1 MIDLKPAVITGCIV
15 HKIGNIQAEEN
26 CFYSKAE
33 VMMNEAE
40 TNELKKILCK
50 PFVSTLQA
58 HQFVHETDLLQNP
71 LNVLVTDIF
80 TNANE
85 LTSAS
90 KKITQY
96 LYRFANDYSIKT
108 GELFFILLDNITTEA
123 GVTNGMAIVKMDG
136 NTKFIKTLETSQNVE
151 MFFDKGIMSKNIEKA
166 VLILNDDFEE
176 GFYVYP
182 FEKNVGETNYWN
194 RYFLQCK
201 ARTDDFRQTNVLLN
215 TFREYVMDEL
225 PTDTFS
231 KKEKIDLVQNSMN
244 YMVEHNDAVSVE
256 DFISKQL
263 QEPQHQE
270 DYKASLQV
278 YVQDNDVE
286 LQKTFAA
293 SKDAL
298 QYQRKKFR
306 SIIKL
311 DKNFHIY
318 VHSNDDLI
326 ERGADDKGKFYKVYF
341 NEEA

>member
-1 MIDLKPAVITGCIV
+1 MIDLKPAIITSCIV
-15 HKIGNIQAEEN
+15 HKLGNIQAEEK
-26 CFYSKAE
+26 CFLSKAE
-33 VMMNEAE
+33 VMLNEQE

-50 PFVSTLQA
+50 PFATALQA
-58 HQFVHETDLLQNP
+58 HQFVHETDLLQN
-71 LNVLVTDIF
+71 NMHVHTSDIF
-80 TNANE
+80 TNPNE
-85 LTSAS
+85 LCNAS

-96 LYRFANDYSIKT
+96 LYRFATDYSIKA
-108 GELFFILLDNITTEA
+108 GEVFFILLDNINTEA
-123 GVTNGMAIVKMDG
+123 GVTNGLAIIKMDG
-136 NTKFIKTLETSQNVE
+136 NTKFIKTLDTNQNVE
-151 MFFDKGIMSKNIEKA
+151 MFFDKGLMSKNIEKA
-166 VLILNDDFEE
+166 VLILNDDYEE

-182 FEKNVGETNYWN
+182 YEKTIGETNYWN
-194 RYFLQCK
+194 RYFLQSK
-201 ARTDDFRQTNVLLN
+201 ARTDAFRQTNVLIN
-215 TFREYVMDEL
+215 TFRDYVMDEL
-225 PTDTFS
+225 PATDFS
-231 KKEKIDLVQNSMN
+231 KKEKIELMNNAMN
-244 YMVEHNDAVSVE
+244 YMVENNDAVSVE

-263 QEPQHQE
+263 HTPEIRE
-270 DYKASLQV
+270 EYKASLEV
-278 YVQDNDVE
+278 YVQNNEVD